1 MPSEFKPRINLHI
14 DYLGNTFYEEMLMAF
29 ADGYWRT
36 FSREIEKYKS
46 LYTRRQF
53 ITGVLC
59 AMAIM
64 RDDFQNK
71 YTTVR
76 ECIGVSN
83 LGWLTPDRV
92 VQLLDQI
99 SASEAFRGHVINVIS
114 YLDRID
120 LDHSAVTFEQVK
132 KIKAML
138 MRAKLICKKF
148 EGKDPDLLGEMEIIW
163 S

>member
-14 DYLGNTFYEEMLMAF
+14 EYLGNTFYEEMLMTF
-29 ADGYWRT
+29 AYGYWRT

-46 LYTRRQF
+46 LYTRRAF

-71 YTTVR
+71 YMTMR
-76 ECIGVSN
+76 ECIGDSN

-92 VQLLDQI
+92 EQILDQI
-99 SASEAFRGHVINVIS
+99 SASEAFRRQVINVIR

-120 LDHSAVTFEQVK
+120 LDQSAVTFEQVK

-138 MRAKLICKKF
+138 MRAKMICKKF